1 MRIRRRGS
9 SILDLFS
16 DRLPAVI
23 EPRKKRRH
31 TVPKAIFTP
40 LVEMKLSNRM
50 ALQTR
55 FRMGH
60 IRWILFGLRQCLGST
75 SWEAIAPDAVY
86 RMEK

>member
-1 MRIRRRGS
+1 
-9 SILDLFS
+9 
-16 DRLPAVI
+16 
-23 EPRKKRRH
+23 
-31 TVPKAIFTP
+31 